1 MRRETDPD
9 AIRRQVFQFAG
20 LENIDMP
27 MDRIE
32 INYRALLAVAV
43 VLNSQR
49 DMHSLWGAI
58 TDEITKVI
66 PWARASVTLYDREAD
81 GFRFYVM
88 ATTMA
93 EVVLQRD
100 AIIPRVGS
108 GMGWIYDHK
117 TIHIRPDLKREQVF
131 LEDKWYDQEGLGR
144 MINLPLLVRDRCL
157 GVLNIGSRESGAPD
171 PEDLEFLTQVAMQI
185 AYAIDHV
192 QAYEQIDCL
201 RDQLSK
207 ENVYLTEELKL
218 MKHTG
223 SLVGRSLAFRHVI
236 GLARDVAPIP
246 STVFITGETGT
257 GKELIAQAIHDWS
270 PRHSKPMVRV
280 NCASFPA
287 GLVESELFGHERG
300 AFTGA
305 DRAREGRF
313 ELAHGGTLFLDE
325 IGEMPLETQA
335 KLLRVLQD
343 GMIDRLGGKQ
353 PIHVDVRVIAATNR
367 NLPAAVKNGTFRA
380 DLFYRLNVFPINVP
394 PLRNRPEDITLLA
407 RYFLKQYAVK
417 FSRSCKD
424 IEQESLERLIRY
436 TWPGNVRELENV
448 IERAM
453 ILSREPML
461 RIDEHVLGSQDLS
474 VTPSPPASL
483 KDLERQHI
491 LQTLTLTNWRI
502 EGPDGAALRLG
513 IPPGT
518 LRSRMK
524 QFGMTRPSSI

>member
-1 MRRETDPD
+1 MS
-9 AIRRQVFQFAG
+9 AGSVIQFI
-20 LENIDMP
+20 LYESLDTS

-49 DMHSLWGAI
+49 DMHSLWEAI
-58 TDEITKVI
+58 TAEITKVI
-66 PWARASVTLYDREAD
+66 PWARASITQYDREAD
-81 GFRFYVM
+81 GFRFYVV
-88 ATTMA
+88 ATTLA
-93 EVVLQRD
+93 QVVLERD
-100 AIIPRVGS
+100 AIVPRVGS
-108 GMGWIYDHK
+108 GMGWTYDHK
-117 TIHIRPDLKREQVF
+117 TVHIRPDLKRDQVF
-131 LEDKWYDQEGLGR
+131 LEDKWYVQEGLGR

-157 GVLNIGSRESGAPD
+157 GILNIASIESGVPD
-171 PEDLEFLTQVAMQI
+171 PGDLEFLTQVAMQI

-192 QAYEQIDCL
+192 QAYEQIERL
-201 RDQLSK
+201 RDQLAK

-218 MKHTG
+218 MKNID
-223 SLVGRSLAFRHVI
+223 SLVGQSLAFRHVI
-236 GLARDVAPIP
+236 GLARDVAPTP

-257 GKELIAQAIHDWS
+257 GKELIAQAIHGWS
-270 PRHSKPMVRV
+270 PRRSKPMVRV
-280 NCASFPA
+280 NCAAFPA

-353 PIHVDVRVIAATNR
+353 PVRVDVRVIAATNR
-367 NLPAAVKNGTFRA
+367 NLPAAVKDGAFRA

-394 PLRNRPEDITLLA
+394 PLRNRPEDIPLLA
-407 RYFLKQYAVK
+407 RHFLKQYCVK
-417 FSRSCKD
+417 LGRACKD
-424 IEQESLERLIRY
+424 IDQESLERLIRY

-453 ILSREPML
+453 ILSHEPVL
-461 RIDEHVLGSQDLS
+461 RIDEHALGSQDSS
-474 VTPSPPASL
+474 VTMSPPAGL
-483 KDLERQHI
+483 KDLERRHI
-491 LQTLTLTNWRI
+491 LQTLTLTNWHI
-502 EGPDGAALRLG
+502 EGPDGAAMRLG
-513 IPPGT
+513 IPPST

-524 QFGMTRPSSI
+524 QFGMKRPPSG

>member
-1 MRRETDPD
+1 MR
-9 AIRRQVFQFAG
+9 ASSVIQFAVA
-20 LENIDMP
+20 ENTETP

-49 DMHSLWGAI
+49 DMHSLWEAI
-58 TDEITKVI
+58 TAEITKVI
-66 PWARASVTLYDREAD
+66 PWARASVTQYDREAD

-93 EVVLQRD
+93 QVVLQRN
-100 AIIPRVGS
+100 AIVPHVGS
-108 GMGWIYDHK
+108 GMGWVYDHK
-117 TIHIRPDLKREQVF
+117 TVHIRPDLKRDQVF
-131 LEDKWYDQEGLGR
+131 LEDEWYVQEGLGR
-144 MINLPLLVRDRCL
+144 MINLPLLVRDRCI
-157 GVLNIGSRESGAPD
+157 GILNIGSIESGAPD
-171 PEDLEFLTQVAMQI
+171 AGDLEFLTQVAMQI

-192 QAYEQIDCL
+192 QAYEQIDRL
-201 RDQLSK
+201 RDQLAK
-207 ENVYLTEELKL
+207 ENVYLNEELRL
-218 MKHTG
+218 MKNVG
-223 SLVGRSLAFRHVI
+223 SLVGQSLAFRHVI
-236 GLARDVAPIP
+236 GLARDVAPTP

-280 NCASFPA
+280 NCAAFPA

-305 DRAREGRF
+305 DRAREGKF

-343 GMIDRLGGKQ
+343 GLIDRLGGNQ
-353 PIHVDVRVIAATNR
+353 PVRVDVRVIAATNR
-367 NLPAAVKNGTFRA
+367 DLPAAVKVGAFRA
-380 DLFYRLNVFPINVP
+380 DLFYRLNVFPIGLP
-394 PLRNRPEDITLLA
+394 PLRNRPEDIPILA
-407 RYFLKQYAVK
+407 RHFLKQYCVK
-417 FSRSCKD
+417 LGRSCND
-424 IEQESLERLIRY
+424 IDRESLERLIRY

-453 ILSREPML
+453 ILSREPVL
-461 RIDEHVLGSQDLS
+461 RIDEHVLGSQDS
-474 VTPSPPASL
+474 SFTASPPAGI
-483 KDLERQHI
+483 KDLEQRHI
-491 LQTLTLTNWRI
+491 LQTLTLTNWHI
-502 EGPDGAALRLG
+502 EGPDGAAARLG
-513 IPPGT
+513 IPPST

-524 QFGMTRPSSI
+524 QFGMKRPLSS